1 MEQFEE
7 SEMVFGPYP
16 EDAVFRIEKS
26 PQYTK
31 SLMPNGV
38 KSCEFILSRGNDICF
53 VEAKKSCPNQI
64 TANTPEEKKRKYKE
78 YIDEITDKMR
88 HSLALYASILLR
100 RYDTAG
106 IPAKLLHQDLSNKNI
121 KLILVVKNAEDAW
134 LVPLQDA
141 LSRSIRQES
150 RIWKCAQF
158 FVINEARA
166 RDKRF
171 CCEGNTSWQN

>member
-1 MEQFEE
+1 MEKFEE
-7 SEMVFGPYP
+7 SEMIFGPYP

-38 KSCEFILSRGNDICF
+38 KSCEFILSRGNAICF
-53 VEAKKSCPNQI
+53 IEAKKSCPNQI
-64 TANTPEEKKRKYKE
+64 TADSTEEKKQKYKE

-88 HSLALYASILLR
+88 HSLALYANILLK

-106 IPAKLLHQDLSNKNI
+106 IPANLSHYNLSKKNI

-141 LSRSIRQES
+141 LSRSIRQEA

-166 RDKRF
+166 RAK
-171 CCEGNTSWQN
+171 QLVL